1 MRVTKGKTIVTDRIA
16 SEVAEEIE
24 QEIGERGQAFDEACS
39 QLRRLVEQFCEGDED
54 FFEMTQVLWAELMVI
69 GLRAMER
76 VWACR
81 RQVPERQAER
91 DAQGRKYRYRKEK
104 DYVLRCVFGEGKVR
118 GSQYVRGDNA
128 RSGDELCPQMR
139 RMGLWSLG
147 GAFGPK
153 LALECAHA
161 ASQMPFETAK
171 EQLERFFAY
180 VPSKRSLMGIADK
193 IGPVAQKVLSSAQ
206 CPEGDVIVVQLDGRG
221 TPRISEE
228 EYEKRCKP
236 HQKGA
241 KAKPR
246 RRRNN
251 SRYLDSKRAVGKK
264 KSKKQ
269 EVTVAIIY
277 GLRRVEGGWEVVDD
291 KQYFARMGDRE
302 AVMEQVAN
310 KLSKLEDQP
319 DRLLFLTDG
328 APHYETLHQRYLP
341 QAEHIVD
348 YYHVCEYLWDAAAA
362 IHNDRTQRLS
372 WVRLVKSFLLEGQ
385 PDLALAM
392 LHGGRA
398 EIPKRGPGMKARR
411 KAVDQAI
418 GYIKHRRDRM
428 PYDELLAEGLEIG
441 SGAIESAVRQVV
453 ELRLDGPG
461 MRWGDERPNLM
472 LDLVCTRLSNCW
484 EELEQQFRHRLRRC
498 PEPMRRITPVGV
510 AERRHQ
516 RAAA

>member
-1 MRVTKGKTIVTDRIA
+1 MRVANQKTIVTDR
-16 SEVAEEIE
+16 VAELVVEEIAKDVV
-24 QEIGERGQAFDEACS
+24 QRDQAFAEACS
-39 QLRRLVEQFCEGDED
+39 RVRELVEKFCKGDED
-54 FFEMTQVLWAELMVI
+54 FFEMTELLWAELMAL

-76 VWACR
+76 IWACR
-81 RQVPERQAER
+81 RQVPERHAEYDDR
-91 DAQGRKYRYRKEK
+91 GRKYRYRKEK
-104 DYVLRCVFGEGKVR
+104 DYVLRCVFGEGSVR
-118 GSQYVRGDNA
+118 GSQYVRGENA
-128 RSGDELCPQMR
+128 RSGDEMCPQMSR
-139 RMGLWSLG
+139 IGVWSIG

-161 ASQMPFETAK
+161 ASQMPFDRAK

-193 IGPVAQKVLSSAQ
+193 LGPIAHEVLSSAD
-206 CPEGDVIVVQLDGRG
+206 CPQGDALVVQLDGRG

-241 KAKPR
+241 EAKPR
-246 RRRNN
+246 RRRNA
-251 SRYLDSKRAVGKK
+251 SRYLDSKRAVGKNK
-264 KSKKQ
+264 TKKQ

-277 GLRRVEGGWEVVDD
+277 ALRRVDGGWEVVGD
-291 KQYFARMGDRE
+291 KQYFACMGDRE
-302 AVMEQVAN
+302 AVMKQVA
-310 KLSKLEDQP
+310 KQLSKLEAKP
-319 DRLLFLTDG
+319 ERLLFLTDG
-328 APHYETLHQRYLP
+328 AGHYETLHKRYLP

-362 IHNDRTQRLS
+362 IHGERVERIS
-372 WVRLVKSFLLEGQ
+372 WVRLVKSFLLEGK
-385 PDLALAM
+385 PELVLAM

-398 EIPKRGPGMKARR
+398 QIPKRGPGTKARR
-411 KAVDQAI
+411 KTVDQAI

-428 PYDELLAEGLEIG
+428 PYDKLLADGLEIG

-461 MRWGDERPNLM
+461 MRWGVDRPNRILH
-472 LDLVCTRLSNCW
+472 LVCARLSRCW
-484 EELEQQFRHRLRRC
+484 QDLEQQFRHRLRHS
-498 PEPMRRITPVGV
+498 PEPIGRITPIGV
-510 AERRHQ
+510 AERRQH

>member
-1 MRVTKGKTIVTDRIA
+1 MRVANQKTIVTDRVA
-16 SEVAEEIE
+16 NQVAEEIE
-24 QEIGERGQAFDEACS
+24 QEIVEREQAFDQACS
-39 QLRRLVEQFCEGDED
+39 QLRQSVEQFCECDED
-54 FFEMTQVLWAELMVI
+54 FFEMTQVLWAELMAL
-69 GLRAMER
+69 GLRAVEQI
-76 VWACR
+76 WARR
-81 RQVPERQAER
+81 RQVPKRQAEH
-91 DAQGRKYRYRKEK
+91 DAQGRKYRYRNEK
-104 DYVLRCVFGEGKVR
+104 SYKLRCVFGEGKVR

-128 RSGDELCPQMR
+128 KSGDELCPQMS

-161 ASQMPFETAK
+161 TSQMPFERAK

-193 IGPVAQKVLSSAQ
+193 IGPIANRVLSSAD
-206 CPEGDVIVVQLDGRG
+206 CPQGDVLVVQLDGRG

-241 KAKPR
+241 EAKPR
-246 RRRNN
+246 RRRND
-251 SRYLDSKRAVGKK
+251 SRYLDSKRGVGKK
-264 KSKKQ
+264 KTKRQ

-277 GLRRVEGGWEVVDD
+277 GLRRIDDGWEVVDD

-302 AVMEQVAN
+302 AVMEQVAR
-310 KLSKLEDQP
+310 KVSKLETEP
-319 DRLLFLTDG
+319 ERLLFLTDG
-328 APHYETLHQRYLP
+328 AEHYETLQKRYLP
-341 QAEHIVD
+341 QADHVVD
-348 YYHVCEYLWDAAAA
+348 YYHVCEYLWDAASA
-362 IHNDRTQRLS
+362 IHDDRGTRRS
-372 WVRLVKSFLLEGQ
+372 WVRLVKSYLLDGQ

-398 EIPKRGPGMKARR
+398 EIPKRGPGTKGRR
-411 KAVDQAI
+411 EAVDKAI
-418 GYIKHRRDRM
+418 VYIKKRCDRM
-428 PYDELLAEGLEIG
+428 PYDELLEDGLEIG

-461 MRWGDERPNLM
+461 MRWGDERPNRVLQ
-472 LDLVCTRLSNCW
+472 LVCTRLSDRW
-484 EELEQQFRHRLRRC
+484 QDLEHRFRHHIRRSAQ
-498 PEPMRRITPVGV
+498 PIRRITPVGV
-510 AERRHQ
+510 AERRQQ